1 MRNLPTGTVT
11 FLFTDVEGSTRL
23 LQEHGAGYAQLV
35 ADHRRT
41 LRDVFGRHDGVEVDT
56 QGDSLFV
63 AFARATDAVTAAGE
77 AQTALGDG
85 PVRVRIGIHT
95 GEPIVTDEGYVGI
108 DVHRAARV
116 MSAAHGG
123 QVVVS
128 ERTRSFLD
136 SSLALTDLGLHRLKD
151 LGVPEKLYQLGVR
164 EFPPLRSLDATNLPI
179 ASSPLLGRETELSEL
194 VTMLEDG
201 TRLVT
206 ITGTGGTGK
215 TRLALQVAAELV
227 GRELDAVYWVPLAG
241 VSDPELVLPEV
252 AQTVG
257 AREDLV
263 EYLRGKRLL
272 LVLDN
277 LEHLLDAAR
286 GLASLLAASSEL
298 RILVTSRSPLR
309 LSGEREFPLDPLPPP
324 DATTLF
330 VERARAVGRTLAP
343 DATVE
348 AICSR
353 LDGLPLALELAA
365 ARTKLLTPETLLTR
379 LERAL
384 PLLTGGARD
393 APERQ
398 RTLRATIE
406 WSHDLLPEET
416 KALFARLSVF
426 AGSFPID
433 SAEEVCDADLDGL
446 SALVDLGLLKPIGE
460 DRFLLLETIR
470 EFARERLDSTDEAE
484 ERRRRHADL
493 HARLA
498 EEGYAG
504 RFDAEE
510 EWSTRL
516 ELDHDDLRAAL
527 DWCAEHDPAG
537 ALQLAGALGWF
548 WLSHSHLVEGKRR
561 LEDSLARFEGG
572 GRTRA
577 RALTWAGA
585 IAGWLGEVEGG
596 EAKLR
601 EGVALWHEL
610 GDEEE
615 AASALEL
622 VGWSLFHFLTAGRDE
637 ESLAAFEESLAIRR
651 QVGDRSGE
659 LRALAGVGQLLVAM
673 GDVDRAEPLSLEL
686 LELSRG
692 RDLRA
697 EHFAHHYLA
706 DCALIRGDC
715 ALAEERYRE
724 SLRAALALGD
734 VVETSFE
741 VQGVGMALA
750 GQGDRARGI
759 RLAAAGT
766 AVLAELGVRISIAF
780 WDALLV
786 RYIGTAREELGA
798 DGDVAWE
805 EGLQLPFDA
814 AVALALDSD

>member
-1 MRNLPTGTVT
+1 MRDLPTGTVT

-23 LQEHGAGYAQLV
+23 LQEHGAGYALLL
-35 ADHRRT
+35 ADYRRT
-41 LRDVFGRHDGVEVDT
+41 LRDVFARHGGIEVDA

-63 AFARATDAVTAAGE
+63 AFARATDAVASAWE
-77 AQTALGDG
+77 AQEALRDG
-85 PVRVRIGIHT
+85 PVQARIGIHT
-95 GEPIVTDEGYVGI
+95 GEPIVTDWGYVGI

-116 MSAAHGG
+116 MGAAHGG

-136 SSLALTDLGLHRLKD
+136 SGLALTDLGLHRLKD
-151 LGVPEKLYQLGVR
+151 LGRPEKLYQLGER

-179 ASSPLLGRETELSEL
+179 AASPLLGRERELGEL
-194 VTMLEDG
+194 VQMLEDG
-201 TRLVT
+201 TRLAT

-227 GRELDAVYWVPLAG
+227 ERGLDAVYWVPLAG

-257 AREDLV
+257 AREDLI

-272 LVLDN
+272 LVLDSF
-277 LEHLLDAAR
+277 EHLLAAAS
-286 GLASLLAASSEL
+286 GLASILAASNEL
-298 RILVTSRSPLR
+298 RVLVTSRSPLR
-309 LSGEREFPLDPLPPP
+309 LSAEREYPLDPLPAH
-324 DATTLF
+324 DAVTLF
-330 VERARAVGRTLAP
+330 VERARAVGRSLAP

-348 AICSR
+348 AICRR

-365 ARTKLLTPETLLTR
+365 ARTKLLTPETLLGR

-406 WSHDLLPEET
+406 WSHDLLSDESKE
-416 KALFARLSVF
+416 LFARLSVF
-426 AGSFPID
+426 AGGFPLAA
-433 SAEEVCDADLDGL
+433 SEEVCDADLDRL
-446 SALVDLGLLKPIGE
+446 ATLVDVGLLKPIGD
-460 DRFLLLETIR
+460 DRFLMLETIR
-470 EFARERLDSTDEAE
+470 EFAREQLETTGEADDW
-484 ERRRRHADL
+484 RRRHADFFGQ
-493 HARLA
+493 LA
-498 EEGYAG
+498 EEAYSQ

-527 DWCAEHDPAG
+527 EWRAEDDPES
-537 ALQLAGALGWF
+537 ALALAAALGWF
-548 WLSHSHLVEGKRR
+548 WLSHSHLAEGKRR
-561 LEDSLARFEGG
+561 LEDALARFDGA
-572 GRTRA
+572 GRKRA

-585 IAGWLGEVEGG
+585 LAGWVGDVEGG
-596 EAKLR
+596 DAKLR
-601 EGVALWHEL
+601 EGVALWREL
-610 GDEEE
+610 DDEREV
-615 AASALEL
+615 AAALDL
-622 VGWSLFHFLTAGRDE
+622 LGWSLFHFVSAGRDE
-637 ESLAAFEESLAIRR
+637 ESLEAFEESLAIWRR
-651 QVGDRSGE
+651 LGDRPGE
-659 LRALAGVGQLLVAM
+659 LRALVGVCQLLVAL
-673 GDVDRAEPLSLEL
+673 GEVDRAEPLSLEL

-692 RDLRA
+692 RDLRS
-697 EHFAHHYLA
+697 EHFAHHFVA

-724 SLRAALALGD
+724 SLRAALPLGD

-750 GQGDRARGI
+750 GQGDRALGI
-759 RLAAAGT
+759 RLAAAGA
-766 AVLAELGVRISIAF
+766 AVWAYLGVQISIAF
-780 WDALLV
+780 WDALLD

-798 DGDVAWE
+798 DGDAAWE
-805 EGLQLPFDA
+805 EGRQLPFDD
-814 AVALALDSD
+814 AVALALQSA

>member
-1 MRNLPTGTVT
+1 MQNLPTGTVT

-23 LQEHGAGYAQLV
+23 LQEHGAAYADLL

-41 LRDVFGRHDGVEVDT
+41 LRDVFGRHEGVEVDT
-56 QGDSLFV
+56 QGDSVFV
-63 AFARATDAVTAAGE
+63 AFARATDAVAAAGE
-77 AQTALGDG
+77 AQEALADG
-85 PVRVRIGIHT
+85 PVQVRIGIHT

-136 SSLALTDLGLHRLKD
+136 SGLALTDLGLHRLKD
-151 LGVPEKLYQLGVR
+151 LGRPEKLYQLGER

-179 ASSPLLGRETELSEL
+179 ASSPLLGRERELGEL
-194 VTMLEDG
+194 VGMLEDG

-227 GRELDAVYWVPLAG
+227 GQGLDAVYWVPLAG

-257 AREDLV
+257 AREDLI

-277 LEHLLDAAR
+277 LEHLLDAAP

-298 RILVTSRSPLR
+298 RVLVTSRSPLR
-309 LSGEREFPLDPLPPP
+309 LSGEREYPLDPLAPNE
-324 DATTLF
+324 ATTLF
-330 VERARAVGRTLAP
+330 VERARAVGRPLAP

-348 AICSR
+348 AICRR

-365 ARTKLLTPETLLTR
+365 ARTKLLTPETLLSR
-379 LERAL
+379 LEHAL

-406 WSHDLLPEET
+406 WSHDLLPEES
-416 KALFARLSVF
+416 KELFARLSVF
-426 AGSFPID
+426 AGSFPLAA
-433 SAEEVCDADLDGL
+433 SEEVCDADLDGL
-446 SALVDLGLLKPIGE
+446 ATLVDLGLLKPIGD

-470 EFARERLDSTDEAE
+470 EFAREQLEEADEW
-484 ERRRRHADL
+484 RRRHA
-493 HARLA
+493 
-498 EEGYAG
+498 EFFG
-504 RFDAEE
+504 RSRRRRTRIA
-510 EWSTRL
+510 STRRRSGRPASSSITTTCAQRSSGAPSTIP
-516 ELDHDDLRAAL
+516 RARSS
-527 DWCAEHDPAG
+527 WPARS
-537 ALQLAGALGWF
+537 AGSGSRTRIW
-548 WLSHSHLVEGKRR
+548 RR
-561 LEDSLARFEGG
+561 GSGSSRTRSPAPQAA

-585 IAGWLGEVEGG
+585 LAGWLGDVERG
-596 EAKLR
+596 EATLR
-601 EGVALWHEL
+601 EGVALWREL
-610 GDEEE
+610 GDEAEV
-615 AASALEL
+615 AAALDL
-622 VGWSLFHFLTAGRDE
+622 LGWSLFHFLTAGRDE
-637 ESLAAFEESLAIRR
+637 ESLEAFEESLAIWR
-651 QVGDRSGE
+651 QLGDRSGE
-659 LRALAGVGQLLVAM
+659 RRGLVGVCQILVAM
-673 GDVDRAEPLSLEL
+673 GQVDRAEPLSLEL
-686 LELSRG
+686 LDLSRG
-692 RDLRA
+692 RDLRS

-724 SLRAALALGD
+724 SLRAALPLGD
-734 VVETSFE
+734 VVETTFE
-741 VQGVGMALA
+741 IQGVAMALA
-750 GQGDRARGI
+750 GQGDRERGI
-759 RLAAAGT
+759 RLAAAAS
-766 AVLAELGVRISIAF
+766 AVLAELGVQISIAF
-780 WDALLV
+780 WDALLE

-798 DGDVAWE
+798 AGDAAWE
-805 EGLQLPFDA
+805 EGRQLPFDA
-814 AVALALDSD
+814 AVALALDAA